1 MFLFQTCVY
10 RAQIWLNSFPVGKFQ
25 DAMCRN
31 GRRLDNLRVRR
42 GPFSSCEFARWRP
55 RPISAVSF
63 LAHELQKHID
73 GFVLAFKMM
82 HLALPSPANP
92 APSPCQAGFTK
103 QRAGDLHGVEAGHVF
118 GWLGPFDIDVI
129 RLRDHGDSVGKSGA
143 GVQ

>member
-1 MFLFQTCVY
+1 MRTSGADLVNF
-10 RAQIWLNSFPVGKFQ
+10 FPIGKFQ

-42 GPFSSCEFARWRP
+42 GPFVPCEFARWRP
-55 RPISAVSF
+55 RPISSVSL
-63 LAHELQKHID
+63 LAHELQKQID

-92 APSPCQAGFTK
+92 APRPDQARFPK
-103 QRAGDLHGVEAGHVF
+103 ERSRDFHGVITGHIF
-118 GWLGPFDIDVI
+118 GRPNAFDIDVI
-129 RLRDHGDSVGKSGA
+129 RLRDHGDSVGNSGA

>member
-1 MFLFQTCVY
+1 MFHTCVH
-10 RAQIWLNSFPVGKFQ
+10 RARIWVDSFPIGKFQ
-25 DAMCRN
+25 DAICRD

-42 GPFSSCEFARWRP
+42 GPSISCEVARWRP
-55 RPISAVSF
+55 RSVSAVSL
-63 LAHELQKHID
+63 LAREIQKLID
-73 GFVLAFKMM
+73 GFVLAFKIM

-103 QRAGDLHGVEAGHVF
+103 QRAGDLHGVKAGHVF